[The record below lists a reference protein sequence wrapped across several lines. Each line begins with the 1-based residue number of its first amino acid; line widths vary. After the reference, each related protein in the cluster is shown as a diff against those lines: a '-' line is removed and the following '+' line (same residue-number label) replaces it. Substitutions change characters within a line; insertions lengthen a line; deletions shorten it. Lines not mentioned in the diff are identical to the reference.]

1 MTAEKLSELSI
12 LLSLVVGRW
21 MPSKEY
27 DIAAISK
34 RANDLLEEFLQPYK
48 VNQVDESATKVD

>member
-48 VNQVDESATKVD
+48 VKPS